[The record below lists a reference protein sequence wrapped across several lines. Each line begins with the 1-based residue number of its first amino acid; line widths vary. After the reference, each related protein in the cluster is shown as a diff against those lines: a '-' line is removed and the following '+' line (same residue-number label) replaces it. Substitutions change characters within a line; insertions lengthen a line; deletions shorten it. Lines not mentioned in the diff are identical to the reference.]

1 MMEIKETQDLYKVTR
16 AQTEH
21 IDNTLSQRIVW
32 LVLTQSFFFS
42 AYAVV
47 ITANHDTAFLPGKQ
61 GLLSVLLPVVALIMI
76 AISYLDIVAGILY
89 ISKLTKFFNNKAAAE
104 NSSPLTYPPIG
115 GFEHLSFYKNLSS
128 LIVPCIFFIT
138 WLVILFSK

>member
-1 MMEIKETQDLYKVTR
+1 MEPKETQDLYKVTR
-16 AQTEH
+16 SQTEH

-47 ITANHDTAFLPGKQ
+47 ITADHAAAFLPGKQ
-61 GLLSVLLPVVALIMI
+61 GLLSTLLPVVALIMI
-76 AISYLDIVAGILY
+76 AISYLDIVAGIIY
-89 ISKLTKFFNNKAAAE
+89 ISKLTKFFKNKAAE
-104 NSSPLTYPPIG
+104 TPLPYPPLG

-128 LIVPCIFFIT
+128 LIVPCVFFIT
-138 WLVILFSK
+138 WLVILFCK

>member
-1 MMEIKETQDLYKVTR
+1 METQEMQDLYKVTR

-47 ITANHDTAFLPGKQ
+47 ITADNMKAFLPDKQ
-61 GLLSVLLPVVALIMI
+61 ALLSILLPVVALIMI
-76 AISYLDIVAGILY
+76 ALSYLDIIAGIIYL
-89 ISKLTKFFNNKAAAE
+89 SKLTKFFKSKTTVE
-104 NSSPLTYPPIG
+104 NSPKLSYPPIG
-115 GFEHLSFYKNLSS
+115 GYGHLSFYKNLSS
-128 LIVPCIFFIT
+128 LIVPGVFFIT

>member
-1 MMEIKETQDLYKVTR
+1 METQAMQDLYKVTR

-47 ITANHDTAFLPGKQ
+47 TTANHTTAFLPDKQ
-61 GLLSVLLPVVALIMI
+61 QLLSILLPVVALLMI
-76 AISYLDIVAGILY
+76 AISYLDIVAGIIYL
-89 ISKLTKFFNNKAAAE
+89 SKLVKSFKNKVTTE
-104 NSSPLTYPPIG
+104 SEVPLSYPPIG
-115 GFEHLSFYKNLSS
+115 GFDHLSFYKNLSS
-128 LIVPCIFFIT
+128 LIVPVVFFIT
-138 WLVILFSK
+138 WLIILFVK